1 MENKDKKIEKKKT
14 TSRKTP
20 AKKKTTKSSNL
31 NEKKITSKTS
41 RKRTIKK
48 ENIKKENIKK
58 ESNKVNILLQAIFF
72 ILLIVVVV
80 LGILVVKKDNENK
93 NKVVANIVVPVFEK
107 DNQSSITIN
116 ADALTSDYI
125 VKVTN
130 YKSIDNVNKEEFTYD
145 VSIQNNT
152 SANVIVKKGKN
163 GLPRIYT
170 KTYLNAKIQK
180 DEIGGYKIITEERTK
195 PVSSIEFIE
204 SKYSNDNAK
213 KDLVKLFNNSRFDY
227 PKPIELIKTLI
238 KIYNN
243 KNAIILDFFA
253 GSGTTGQAVVELN
266 SEDNG
271 NRQFILCTNNENNIC
286 EEVTYQRLIKVNYGT
301 TKAKPLKFNLKYYR
315 TSYIP
320 RINTEEENIQER
332 KRIKCS

>member
-1 MENKDKKIEKKKT
+1 MENKDKKIERKKT

-163 GLPRIYT
+163 GKNLMKDSKSTIISGEKLKKSVKENVYYYISVDNIN
-170 KTYLNAKIQK
+170 KVKSKEKILF
-180 DEIGGYKIITEERTK
+180 KI
-195 PVSSIEFIE
+195 VS
-204 SKYSNDNAK
+204 
-213 KDLVKLFNNSRFDY
+213 
-227 PKPIELIKTLI
+227 
-238 KIYNN
+238 
-243 KNAIILDFFA
+243 
-253 GSGTTGQAVVELN
+253 
-266 SEDNG
+266 
-271 NRQFILCTNNENNIC
+271 
-286 EEVTYQRLIKVNYGT
+286 
-301 TKAKPLKFNLKYYR
+301 
-315 TSYIP
+315 
-320 RINTEEENIQER
+320 
-332 KRIKCS
+332 

>member
-72 ILLIVVVV
+72 ILLLVVVV

-163 GLPRIYT
+163 GKNLMKDSKSTIISGEKLKKSVKENVYYYISVDDIN
-170 KTYLNAKIQK
+170 KVKSKEKILF
-180 DEIGGYKIITEERTK
+180 KIL
-195 PVSSIEFIE
+195 S
-204 SKYSNDNAK
+204 
-213 KDLVKLFNNSRFDY
+213 
-227 PKPIELIKTLI
+227 
-238 KIYNN
+238 
-243 KNAIILDFFA
+243 
-253 GSGTTGQAVVELN
+253 
-266 SEDNG
+266 
-271 NRQFILCTNNENNIC
+271 
-286 EEVTYQRLIKVNYGT
+286 
-301 TKAKPLKFNLKYYR
+301 
-315 TSYIP
+315 
-320 RINTEEENIQER
+320 
-332 KRIKCS
+332 

>member
-31 NEKKITSKTS
+31 NEKRITSKTS

-163 GLPRIYT
+163 GKNLMKDSKSTIISGEKLKKSVKENVYYYISVDNIN
-170 KTYLNAKIQK
+170 KVKSKEKILF
-180 DEIGGYKIITEERTK
+180 KI
-195 PVSSIEFIE
+195 VS
-204 SKYSNDNAK
+204 
-213 KDLVKLFNNSRFDY
+213 
-227 PKPIELIKTLI
+227 
-238 KIYNN
+238 
-243 KNAIILDFFA
+243 
-253 GSGTTGQAVVELN
+253 
-266 SEDNG
+266 
-271 NRQFILCTNNENNIC
+271 
-286 EEVTYQRLIKVNYGT
+286 
-301 TKAKPLKFNLKYYR
+301 
-315 TSYIP
+315 
-320 RINTEEENIQER
+320 
-332 KRIKCS
+332 

>member
-1 MENKDKKIEKKKT
+1 MENKDKKTEKKKT
-14 TSRKTP
+14 TSRKIP
-20 AKKKTTKSSNL
+20 SKKRTTKSSNL

-48 ENIKKENIKK
+48 EEKK

-116 ADALTSDYI
+116 AEALTSDYI

-152 SANVIVKKGKN
+152 SANVIVKKGKDGKN
-163 GLPRIYT
+163 L
-170 KTYLNAKIQK
+170 
-180 DEIGGYKIITEERTK
+180 
-195 PVSSIEFIE
+195 
-204 SKYSNDNAK
+204 K
-213 KDLVKLFNNSRFDY
+213 KDSKSTIISGEKLKKSVKENVYYYISVDDINKVKSKEKILF
-227 PKPIELIKTLI
+227 
-238 KIYNN
+238 KIV
-243 KNAIILDFFA
+243 
-253 GSGTTGQAVVELN
+253 S
-266 SEDNG
+266 
-271 NRQFILCTNNENNIC
+271 
-286 EEVTYQRLIKVNYGT
+286 
-301 TKAKPLKFNLKYYR
+301 
-315 TSYIP
+315 
-320 RINTEEENIQER
+320 
-332 KRIKCS
+332 

>member
-80 LGILVVKKDNENK
+80 LGILVLKKDNENK

-163 GLPRIYT
+163 GKNLMKDSKSTIISGEKLKKSVKENVYYYISVDNIN
-170 KTYLNAKIQK
+170 KVKSKEKILF
-180 DEIGGYKIITEERTK
+180 KI
-195 PVSSIEFIE
+195 VS
-204 SKYSNDNAK
+204 
-213 KDLVKLFNNSRFDY
+213 
-227 PKPIELIKTLI
+227 
-238 KIYNN
+238 
-243 KNAIILDFFA
+243 
-253 GSGTTGQAVVELN
+253 
-266 SEDNG
+266 
-271 NRQFILCTNNENNIC
+271 
-286 EEVTYQRLIKVNYGT
+286 
-301 TKAKPLKFNLKYYR
+301 
-315 TSYIP
+315 
-320 RINTEEENIQER
+320 
-332 KRIKCS
+332 

>member
-41 RKRTIKK
+41 RKRT
-48 ENIKKENIKK
+48 IKKENIKK

-163 GLPRIYT
+163 GKNLMKDSKSTIISGEKLKKSVKENVYYYISVDNIN
-170 KTYLNAKIQK
+170 KVKSKEKILF
-180 DEIGGYKIITEERTK
+180 KIL
-195 PVSSIEFIE
+195 S
-204 SKYSNDNAK
+204 
-213 KDLVKLFNNSRFDY
+213 
-227 PKPIELIKTLI
+227 
-238 KIYNN
+238 
-243 KNAIILDFFA
+243 
-253 GSGTTGQAVVELN
+253 
-266 SEDNG
+266 
-271 NRQFILCTNNENNIC
+271 
-286 EEVTYQRLIKVNYGT
+286 
-301 TKAKPLKFNLKYYR
+301 
-315 TSYIP
+315 
-320 RINTEEENIQER
+320 
-332 KRIKCS
+332 

>member
-72 ILLIVVVV
+72 ILLIIVVV

-163 GLPRIYT
+163 GKNLMKDSKSTIISGEKLKKSVKENVYYYISVDNIN
-170 KTYLNAKIQK
+170 KVKSKEKILF
-180 DEIGGYKIITEERTK
+180 KIL
-195 PVSSIEFIE
+195 S
-204 SKYSNDNAK
+204 
-213 KDLVKLFNNSRFDY
+213 
-227 PKPIELIKTLI
+227 
-238 KIYNN
+238 
-243 KNAIILDFFA
+243 
-253 GSGTTGQAVVELN
+253 
-266 SEDNG
+266 
-271 NRQFILCTNNENNIC
+271 
-286 EEVTYQRLIKVNYGT
+286 
-301 TKAKPLKFNLKYYR
+301 
-315 TSYIP
+315 
-320 RINTEEENIQER
+320 
-332 KRIKCS
+332 

>member
-163 GLPRIYT
+163 GKNLMKDSKSTIISGEKLKKSVKENVYYYISVDNIN
-170 KTYLNAKIQK
+170 KVKSKEKILF
-180 DEIGGYKIITEERTK
+180 KI
-195 PVSSIEFIE
+195 VS
-204 SKYSNDNAK
+204 
-213 KDLVKLFNNSRFDY
+213 
-227 PKPIELIKTLI
+227 
-238 KIYNN
+238 
-243 KNAIILDFFA
+243 
-253 GSGTTGQAVVELN
+253 
-266 SEDNG
+266 
-271 NRQFILCTNNENNIC
+271 
-286 EEVTYQRLIKVNYGT
+286 
-301 TKAKPLKFNLKYYR
+301 
-315 TSYIP
+315 
-320 RINTEEENIQER
+320 
-332 KRIKCS
+332 

>member
-1 MENKDKKIEKKKT
+1 MENKEKKTEKKKT

-20 AKKKTTKSSNL
+20 SKKRTTKSSNL
-31 NEKKITSKTS
+31 NEKKITSKNS

-163 GLPRIYT
+163 GKNLMKDSKSTIISGEKLKKSVKENVYYYISVDDIN
-170 KTYLNAKIQK
+170 KVKSKEKILF
-180 DEIGGYKIITEERTK
+180 KI
-195 PVSSIEFIE
+195 VS
-204 SKYSNDNAK
+204 
-213 KDLVKLFNNSRFDY
+213 
-227 PKPIELIKTLI
+227 
-238 KIYNN
+238 
-243 KNAIILDFFA
+243 
-253 GSGTTGQAVVELN
+253 
-266 SEDNG
+266 
-271 NRQFILCTNNENNIC
+271 
-286 EEVTYQRLIKVNYGT
+286 
-301 TKAKPLKFNLKYYR
+301 
-315 TSYIP
+315 
-320 RINTEEENIQER
+320 
-332 KRIKCS
+332 

>member
-1 MENKDKKIEKKKT
+1 MENKDKKTEKKKS
-14 TSRKTP
+14 TSRKIP
-20 AKKKTTKSSNL
+20 SKKRTTKSSNL
-31 NEKKITSKTS
+31 NEKRITSKTS

-130 YKSIDNVNKEEFTYD
+130 YKIIDNVNKEEFTYD

-163 GLPRIYT
+163 GKNLMKDSKSTIISGEKLKKSVKENVYYYISVDNIN
-170 KTYLNAKIQK
+170 KVKSKEKILF
-180 DEIGGYKIITEERTK
+180 KI
-195 PVSSIEFIE
+195 VS
-204 SKYSNDNAK
+204 
-213 KDLVKLFNNSRFDY
+213 
-227 PKPIELIKTLI
+227 
-238 KIYNN
+238 
-243 KNAIILDFFA
+243 
-253 GSGTTGQAVVELN
+253 
-266 SEDNG
+266 
-271 NRQFILCTNNENNIC
+271 
-286 EEVTYQRLIKVNYGT
+286 
-301 TKAKPLKFNLKYYR
+301 
-315 TSYIP
+315 
-320 RINTEEENIQER
+320 
-332 KRIKCS
+332 

>member
-1 MENKDKKIEKKKT
+1 MANKDKKTEKKKT
-14 TSRKTP
+14 TSRKIP
-20 AKKKTTKSSNL
+20 SKKRTTKSSNL

-93 NKVVANIVVPVFEK
+93 NKVVANIAVPVFEK
-107 DNQSSITIN
+107 DNQCSITIN

-163 GLPRIYT
+163 GKNLMKDSRSTIISGEKLKKSVKENVYYYISVDNIN
-170 KTYLNAKIQK
+170 KVKSKEKILF
-180 DEIGGYKIITEERTK
+180 KIL
-195 PVSSIEFIE
+195 S
-204 SKYSNDNAK
+204 
-213 KDLVKLFNNSRFDY
+213 
-227 PKPIELIKTLI
+227 
-238 KIYNN
+238 
-243 KNAIILDFFA
+243 
-253 GSGTTGQAVVELN
+253 
-266 SEDNG
+266 
-271 NRQFILCTNNENNIC
+271 
-286 EEVTYQRLIKVNYGT
+286 
-301 TKAKPLKFNLKYYR
+301 
-315 TSYIP
+315 
-320 RINTEEENIQER
+320 
-332 KRIKCS
+332 

>member
-163 GLPRIYT
+163 GKNLMKDSKSTIISGEKLK
-170 KTYLNAKIQK
+170 KTVKENVYYYISVDNINKVKSKEKILF
-180 DEIGGYKIITEERTK
+180 KI
-195 PVSSIEFIE
+195 VS
-204 SKYSNDNAK
+204 
-213 KDLVKLFNNSRFDY
+213 
-227 PKPIELIKTLI
+227 
-238 KIYNN
+238 
-243 KNAIILDFFA
+243 
-253 GSGTTGQAVVELN
+253 
-266 SEDNG
+266 
-271 NRQFILCTNNENNIC
+271 
-286 EEVTYQRLIKVNYGT
+286 
-301 TKAKPLKFNLKYYR
+301 
-315 TSYIP
+315 
-320 RINTEEENIQER
+320 
-332 KRIKCS
+332 

>member
-116 ADALTSDYI
+116 ADALTSNYI

-163 GLPRIYT
+163 GKNLMKDSKSTIISGEKLKKSVKENVYYYISVDNIN
-170 KTYLNAKIQK
+170 KVKSKEKILF
-180 DEIGGYKIITEERTK
+180 KIL
-195 PVSSIEFIE
+195 S
-204 SKYSNDNAK
+204 
-213 KDLVKLFNNSRFDY
+213 
-227 PKPIELIKTLI
+227 
-238 KIYNN
+238 
-243 KNAIILDFFA
+243 
-253 GSGTTGQAVVELN
+253 
-266 SEDNG
+266 
-271 NRQFILCTNNENNIC
+271 
-286 EEVTYQRLIKVNYGT
+286 
-301 TKAKPLKFNLKYYR
+301 
-315 TSYIP
+315 
-320 RINTEEENIQER
+320 
-332 KRIKCS
+332 

>member
-1 MENKDKKIEKKKT
+1 MENKDKKTEKKKS
-14 TSRKTP
+14 TSRKIP
-20 AKKKTTKSSNL
+20 SKKRTTKSSNL

-58 ESNKVNILLQAIFF
+58 ESDKVNILLQAIFF
-72 ILLIVVVV
+72 ILLLVVVV
-80 LGILVVKKDNENK
+80 LGILVVKKNNENK

-163 GLPRIYT
+163 GKNLMNDSKSTIISGEKLKKSVKENVYYYISVDDIN
-170 KTYLNAKIQK
+170 KVKSKEKILF
-180 DEIGGYKIITEERTK
+180 KIL
-195 PVSSIEFIE
+195 S
-204 SKYSNDNAK
+204 
-213 KDLVKLFNNSRFDY
+213 
-227 PKPIELIKTLI
+227 
-238 KIYNN
+238 
-243 KNAIILDFFA
+243 
-253 GSGTTGQAVVELN
+253 
-266 SEDNG
+266 
-271 NRQFILCTNNENNIC
+271 
-286 EEVTYQRLIKVNYGT
+286 
-301 TKAKPLKFNLKYYR
+301 
-315 TSYIP
+315 
-320 RINTEEENIQER
+320 
-332 KRIKCS
+332 

>member
-72 ILLIVVVV
+72 ILLLVVVV

-152 SANVIVKKGKN
+152 SANVIVKKGKDGN
-163 GLPRIYT
+163 NLMKDSKSTIISGEKLKKSVKENVYYYISVDDIN
-170 KTYLNAKIQK
+170 KVKSKEKILF
-180 DEIGGYKIITEERTK
+180 KIL
-195 PVSSIEFIE
+195 S
-204 SKYSNDNAK
+204 
-213 KDLVKLFNNSRFDY
+213 
-227 PKPIELIKTLI
+227 
-238 KIYNN
+238 
-243 KNAIILDFFA
+243 
-253 GSGTTGQAVVELN
+253 
-266 SEDNG
+266 
-271 NRQFILCTNNENNIC
+271 
-286 EEVTYQRLIKVNYGT
+286 
-301 TKAKPLKFNLKYYR
+301 
-315 TSYIP
+315 
-320 RINTEEENIQER
+320 
-332 KRIKCS
+332 

>member
-48 ENIKKENIKK
+48 ENIKKE
-58 ESNKVNILLQAIFF
+58 SNKVNILLQAIFF
-72 ILLIVVVV
+72 ILLLVVVV
-80 LGILVVKKDNENK
+80 LGILVVKKNNENK

-163 GLPRIYT
+163 GKNLMKDSKSTIISGEKLKKSVKENVYYYISVDDIN
-170 KTYLNAKIQK
+170 KVKSKEKILF
-180 DEIGGYKIITEERTK
+180 KIL
-195 PVSSIEFIE
+195 S
-204 SKYSNDNAK
+204 
-213 KDLVKLFNNSRFDY
+213 
-227 PKPIELIKTLI
+227 
-238 KIYNN
+238 
-243 KNAIILDFFA
+243 
-253 GSGTTGQAVVELN
+253 
-266 SEDNG
+266 
-271 NRQFILCTNNENNIC
+271 
-286 EEVTYQRLIKVNYGT
+286 
-301 TKAKPLKFNLKYYR
+301 
-315 TSYIP
+315 
-320 RINTEEENIQER
+320 
-332 KRIKCS
+332 

>member
-48 ENIKKENIKK
+48 ENIKKE
-58 ESNKVNILLQAIFF
+58 SNKVNILLQAIFF
-72 ILLIVVVV
+72 ILLLVVVV
-80 LGILVVKKDNENK
+80 LGILVVKKNNENK

-163 GLPRIYT
+163 GKNLMKDSKSTIISGEKLKKSVKENVYYYISVDNIN
-170 KTYLNAKIQK
+170 KVKSKEKILF
-180 DEIGGYKIITEERTK
+180 KI
-195 PVSSIEFIE
+195 VS
-204 SKYSNDNAK
+204 
-213 KDLVKLFNNSRFDY
+213 
-227 PKPIELIKTLI
+227 
-238 KIYNN
+238 
-243 KNAIILDFFA
+243 
-253 GSGTTGQAVVELN
+253 
-266 SEDNG
+266 
-271 NRQFILCTNNENNIC
+271 
-286 EEVTYQRLIKVNYGT
+286 
-301 TKAKPLKFNLKYYR
+301 
-315 TSYIP
+315 
-320 RINTEEENIQER
+320 
-332 KRIKCS
+332 

>member
-163 GLPRIYT
+163 GKNLMNDSKSTIISGEKLKKSVKENVYYYISVDNIN
-170 KTYLNAKIQK
+170 KVKSKEKILF
-180 DEIGGYKIITEERTK
+180 KI
-195 PVSSIEFIE
+195 VS
-204 SKYSNDNAK
+204 
-213 KDLVKLFNNSRFDY
+213 
-227 PKPIELIKTLI
+227 
-238 KIYNN
+238 
-243 KNAIILDFFA
+243 
-253 GSGTTGQAVVELN
+253 
-266 SEDNG
+266 
-271 NRQFILCTNNENNIC
+271 
-286 EEVTYQRLIKVNYGT
+286 
-301 TKAKPLKFNLKYYR
+301 
-315 TSYIP
+315 
-320 RINTEEENIQER
+320 
-332 KRIKCS
+332 

>member
-20 AKKKTTKSSNL
+20 SKKRTTKSSNL

-152 SANVIVKKGKN
+152 SANVIVKKGTNGKN
-163 GLPRIYT
+163 LMKDSKSTIISGEKLKKSVKENVYYYISVDDIN
-170 KTYLNAKIQK
+170 KVKSKEKILL
-180 DEIGGYKIITEERTK
+180 KI
-195 PVSSIEFIE
+195 VS
-204 SKYSNDNAK
+204 
-213 KDLVKLFNNSRFDY
+213 
-227 PKPIELIKTLI
+227 
-238 KIYNN
+238 
-243 KNAIILDFFA
+243 
-253 GSGTTGQAVVELN
+253 
-266 SEDNG
+266 
-271 NRQFILCTNNENNIC
+271 
-286 EEVTYQRLIKVNYGT
+286 
-301 TKAKPLKFNLKYYR
+301 
-315 TSYIP
+315 
-320 RINTEEENIQER
+320 
-332 KRIKCS
+332 

>member
-20 AKKKTTKSSNL
+20 SKKRTTKSSNL

-152 SANVIVKKGKN
+152 SANVIVKKGKDGKN
-163 GLPRIYT
+163 LMKDSKSTIISGEKLKKSVKENVYYYISVDDIN
-170 KTYLNAKIQK
+170 KVKSKEKILF
-180 DEIGGYKIITEERTK
+180 KI
-195 PVSSIEFIE
+195 VS
-204 SKYSNDNAK
+204 
-213 KDLVKLFNNSRFDY
+213 
-227 PKPIELIKTLI
+227 
-238 KIYNN
+238 
-243 KNAIILDFFA
+243 
-253 GSGTTGQAVVELN
+253 
-266 SEDNG
+266 
-271 NRQFILCTNNENNIC
+271 
-286 EEVTYQRLIKVNYGT
+286 
-301 TKAKPLKFNLKYYR
+301 
-315 TSYIP
+315 
-320 RINTEEENIQER
+320 
-332 KRIKCS
+332 

>member
-20 AKKKTTKSSNL
+20 SKKRTTKSSNL

-48 ENIKKENIKK
+48 EEKK

-152 SANVIVKKGKN
+152 SANVIVKKGKDGKN
-163 GLPRIYT
+163 LMKDSKSTIISGEKLKKSVKENVYYYISVDDIN
-170 KTYLNAKIQK
+170 KVKSKEKILF
-180 DEIGGYKIITEERTK
+180 KI
-195 PVSSIEFIE
+195 VS
-204 SKYSNDNAK
+204 
-213 KDLVKLFNNSRFDY
+213 
-227 PKPIELIKTLI
+227 
-238 KIYNN
+238 
-243 KNAIILDFFA
+243 
-253 GSGTTGQAVVELN
+253 
-266 SEDNG
+266 
-271 NRQFILCTNNENNIC
+271 
-286 EEVTYQRLIKVNYGT
+286 
-301 TKAKPLKFNLKYYR
+301 
-315 TSYIP
+315 
-320 RINTEEENIQER
+320 
-332 KRIKCS
+332 

>member
-1 MENKDKKIEKKKT
+1 MENKDKKTEKKKT
-14 TSRKTP
+14 TSCKTP
-20 AKKKTTKSSNL
+20 SKKSTTKSSNL

-152 SANVIVKKGKN
+152 SANVIVKKGKDGKN
-163 GLPRIYT
+163 LMKDSKSTIISGEKLKKSVKENVYYYISVDDIN
-170 KTYLNAKIQK
+170 KVKSKEKILF
-180 DEIGGYKIITEERTK
+180 KI
-195 PVSSIEFIE
+195 VS
-204 SKYSNDNAK
+204 
-213 KDLVKLFNNSRFDY
+213 
-227 PKPIELIKTLI
+227 
-238 KIYNN
+238 
-243 KNAIILDFFA
+243 
-253 GSGTTGQAVVELN
+253 
-266 SEDNG
+266 
-271 NRQFILCTNNENNIC
+271 
-286 EEVTYQRLIKVNYGT
+286 
-301 TKAKPLKFNLKYYR
+301 
-315 TSYIP
+315 
-320 RINTEEENIQER
+320 
-332 KRIKCS
+332 

>member
-48 ENIKKENIKK
+48 ENIKKE
-58 ESNKVNILLQAIFF
+58 SNKVNILLQAIFF
-72 ILLIVVVV
+72 ILLIIVVV

-163 GLPRIYT
+163 GKNLMKDSKSTIISGEKLKKSVKENVYYYISVDNIN
-170 KTYLNAKIQK
+170 KVKSKEKILF
-180 DEIGGYKIITEERTK
+180 KIL
-195 PVSSIEFIE
+195 S
-204 SKYSNDNAK
+204 
-213 KDLVKLFNNSRFDY
+213 
-227 PKPIELIKTLI
+227 
-238 KIYNN
+238 
-243 KNAIILDFFA
+243 
-253 GSGTTGQAVVELN
+253 
-266 SEDNG
+266 
-271 NRQFILCTNNENNIC
+271 
-286 EEVTYQRLIKVNYGT
+286 
-301 TKAKPLKFNLKYYR
+301 
-315 TSYIP
+315 
-320 RINTEEENIQER
+320 
-332 KRIKCS
+332 

>member
-1 MENKDKKIEKKKT
+1 MENKEKKTEKKKA

-20 AKKKTTKSSNL
+20 SKKRITKSSNS

-116 ADALTSDYI
+116 AEALTSDYI

-130 YKSIDNVNKEEFTYD
+130 YKSIDNVNKEEFTYN

-152 SANVIVKKGKN
+152 SANIIVKKGKN
-163 GLPRIYT
+163 GKNLMKDSKSTIISGEKLKKSVKENVYYYISVDDIN
-170 KTYLNAKIQK
+170 KVKSKEKILF
-180 DEIGGYKIITEERTK
+180 KI
-195 PVSSIEFIE
+195 VS
-204 SKYSNDNAK
+204 
-213 KDLVKLFNNSRFDY
+213 
-227 PKPIELIKTLI
+227 
-238 KIYNN
+238 
-243 KNAIILDFFA
+243 
-253 GSGTTGQAVVELN
+253 
-266 SEDNG
+266 
-271 NRQFILCTNNENNIC
+271 
-286 EEVTYQRLIKVNYGT
+286 
-301 TKAKPLKFNLKYYR
+301 
-315 TSYIP
+315 
-320 RINTEEENIQER
+320 
-332 KRIKCS
+332 

>member
-72 ILLIVVVV
+72 ILLIIVVV

-107 DNQSSITIN
+107 YNQSSITIN

-163 GLPRIYT
+163 GKNLMKDSKSTIISGEKLKKSVKENVYYYISVDNINKVKR
-170 KTYLNAKIQK
+170 KEKILF
-180 DEIGGYKIITEERTK
+180 KIL
-195 PVSSIEFIE
+195 S
-204 SKYSNDNAK
+204 
-213 KDLVKLFNNSRFDY
+213 
-227 PKPIELIKTLI
+227 
-238 KIYNN
+238 
-243 KNAIILDFFA
+243 
-253 GSGTTGQAVVELN
+253 
-266 SEDNG
+266 
-271 NRQFILCTNNENNIC
+271 
-286 EEVTYQRLIKVNYGT
+286 
-301 TKAKPLKFNLKYYR
+301 
-315 TSYIP
+315 
-320 RINTEEENIQER
+320 
-332 KRIKCS
+332 

>member
-14 TSRKTP
+14 TSRKIP
-20 AKKKTTKSSNL
+20 SKKRTTKSSNL
-31 NEKKITSKTS
+31 NEKKITSKNP
-41 RKRTIKK
+41 RKRT
-48 ENIKKENIKK
+48 IKKENIKK

-72 ILLIVVVV
+72 ILLLVVVV

-163 GLPRIYT
+163 GKNLMKDSKSTIISAEKLKKSVKENVYYYISVDDIN
-170 KTYLNAKIQK
+170 KVKSKEKILF
-180 DEIGGYKIITEERTK
+180 KIL
-195 PVSSIEFIE
+195 S
-204 SKYSNDNAK
+204 
-213 KDLVKLFNNSRFDY
+213 
-227 PKPIELIKTLI
+227 
-238 KIYNN
+238 
-243 KNAIILDFFA
+243 
-253 GSGTTGQAVVELN
+253 
-266 SEDNG
+266 
-271 NRQFILCTNNENNIC
+271 
-286 EEVTYQRLIKVNYGT
+286 
-301 TKAKPLKFNLKYYR
+301 
-315 TSYIP
+315 
-320 RINTEEENIQER
+320 
-332 KRIKCS
+332 

>member
-1 MENKDKKIEKKKT
+1 MENKDKKTEKKKN

-20 AKKKTTKSSNL
+20 SKKRTTKSSNL

-48 ENIKKENIKK
+48 EEKK

-152 SANVIVKKGKN
+152 SANVIVKKGKDGKN
-163 GLPRIYT
+163 LMKDSKSTIISGEKLKKSVKENVYYYISVDDIN
-170 KTYLNAKIQK
+170 KVKSKEKILF
-180 DEIGGYKIITEERTK
+180 KI
-195 PVSSIEFIE
+195 VS
-204 SKYSNDNAK
+204 
-213 KDLVKLFNNSRFDY
+213 
-227 PKPIELIKTLI
+227 
-238 KIYNN
+238 
-243 KNAIILDFFA
+243 
-253 GSGTTGQAVVELN
+253 
-266 SEDNG
+266 
-271 NRQFILCTNNENNIC
+271 
-286 EEVTYQRLIKVNYGT
+286 
-301 TKAKPLKFNLKYYR
+301 
-315 TSYIP
+315 
-320 RINTEEENIQER
+320 
-332 KRIKCS
+332 

>member
-1 MENKDKKIEKKKT
+1 MENKDKKTEKKKT

-72 ILLIVVVV
+72 ILLLIVVV

-152 SANVIVKKGKN
+152 SANVIVKKGKDGN
-163 GLPRIYT
+163 NLMKDSKSTIISGEKLKKSVKENVYYYISVGNMN
-170 KTYLNAKIQK
+170 KVKSKEKILF
-180 DEIGGYKIITEERTK
+180 KIL
-195 PVSSIEFIE
+195 S
-204 SKYSNDNAK
+204 
-213 KDLVKLFNNSRFDY
+213 
-227 PKPIELIKTLI
+227 
-238 KIYNN
+238 
-243 KNAIILDFFA
+243 
-253 GSGTTGQAVVELN
+253 
-266 SEDNG
+266 
-271 NRQFILCTNNENNIC
+271 
-286 EEVTYQRLIKVNYGT
+286 
-301 TKAKPLKFNLKYYR
+301 
-315 TSYIP
+315 
-320 RINTEEENIQER
+320 
-332 KRIKCS
+332 

>member
-1 MENKDKKIEKKKT
+1 MENKDKKTEKKKT

-20 AKKKTTKSSNL
+20 SKKRTTKSSNL

-41 RKRTIKK
+41 RKKTIKK

-152 SANVIVKKGKN
+152 SANVIVKKGKDGKN
-163 GLPRIYT
+163 LMKDSKSTIISGEKLKKSVKENVYYYISVDDIN
-170 KTYLNAKIQK
+170 KVKSKEKILF
-180 DEIGGYKIITEERTK
+180 KI
-195 PVSSIEFIE
+195 VS
-204 SKYSNDNAK
+204 
-213 KDLVKLFNNSRFDY
+213 
-227 PKPIELIKTLI
+227 
-238 KIYNN
+238 
-243 KNAIILDFFA
+243 
-253 GSGTTGQAVVELN
+253 
-266 SEDNG
+266 
-271 NRQFILCTNNENNIC
+271 
-286 EEVTYQRLIKVNYGT
+286 
-301 TKAKPLKFNLKYYR
+301 
-315 TSYIP
+315 
-320 RINTEEENIQER
+320 
-332 KRIKCS
+332 

>member
-48 ENIKKENIKK
+48 ENIKKE
-58 ESNKVNILLQAIFF
+58 SNKVNILLQAIFF
-72 ILLIVVVV
+72 ILLLVVVV

-163 GLPRIYT
+163 GKNLMKDSKSTIISGEKLKKSVKENVYYYISVDNIN
-170 KTYLNAKIQK
+170 KVKSKEKILF
-180 DEIGGYKIITEERTK
+180 KI
-195 PVSSIEFIE
+195 VS
-204 SKYSNDNAK
+204 
-213 KDLVKLFNNSRFDY
+213 
-227 PKPIELIKTLI
+227 
-238 KIYNN
+238 
-243 KNAIILDFFA
+243 
-253 GSGTTGQAVVELN
+253 
-266 SEDNG
+266 
-271 NRQFILCTNNENNIC
+271 
-286 EEVTYQRLIKVNYGT
+286 
-301 TKAKPLKFNLKYYR
+301 
-315 TSYIP
+315 
-320 RINTEEENIQER
+320 
-332 KRIKCS
+332 

>member
-58 ESNKVNILLQAIFF
+58 ESDKVNILLQAIFF
-72 ILLIVVVV
+72 ILLLVVVV
-80 LGILVVKKDNENK
+80 LGILVVKKNNENK

-152 SANVIVKKGKN
+152 SANVIVKKGKDGKN
-163 GLPRIYT
+163 LMKDSKSTIISGEKLKKSVKENVYYYISVDDIN
-170 KTYLNAKIQK
+170 KVKSKEKILF
-180 DEIGGYKIITEERTK
+180 KIL
-195 PVSSIEFIE
+195 S
-204 SKYSNDNAK
+204 
-213 KDLVKLFNNSRFDY
+213 
-227 PKPIELIKTLI
+227 
-238 KIYNN
+238 
-243 KNAIILDFFA
+243 
-253 GSGTTGQAVVELN
+253 
-266 SEDNG
+266 
-271 NRQFILCTNNENNIC
+271 
-286 EEVTYQRLIKVNYGT
+286 
-301 TKAKPLKFNLKYYR
+301 
-315 TSYIP
+315 
-320 RINTEEENIQER
+320 
-332 KRIKCS
+332 